1 MHLTF
6 LGKDSQPNQSPTL
19 YATDRDSY
27 VVQGWIVTDPKII
40 DRLSVPNTETV
51 VEVPAKLLNHLAK
64 DGFDGAVT
72 NLVPPIVH
80 VTAEGHYIVQG
91 ERVSDPSALG
101 QMDLPDH
108 ETCVEV
114 PRAAMIGLLAGAR

>member
-27 VVQGWIVTDPKII
+27 IWQGWVVTDPKVLAAVTLA
-40 DRLSVPNTETV
+40 DNETV
-51 VEVPAKLLNHLAK
+51 VEVPANLASHLAK
-64 DGFDGAVT
+64 DGLRGEVAH
-72 NLVPPIVH
+72 LVPPIVH
-80 VTAEGHYIVQG
+80 VTADGNYIIKG
-91 ERVSDPSALG
+91 LRVTDAEVLG
-101 QMDLPDH
+101 QMDIPDH

-114 PRAAMIGLLAGAR
+114 AKSAVAALLVAA